1 MCFAGAA
8 SARRAI
14 ARCPWVIAENR
25 MYGSLGNG
33 HDAGHKELSLG

>member
-1 MCFAGAA
+1 MCLAGAA

-14 ARCPWVIAENR
+14 ARGAWITTENR
-25 MYGSLGNG
+25 TDGSLGNG